1 MHSKRAKIIASIA
14 NYEKKLAQAWVDL
27 NHITAAIVIF
37 EASGGIEEIP
47 PHTFTDT
54 SSAVKLWPDASPC
67 RAWLAQYL
75 PAGIEGDGREGP

>member
-47 PHTFTDT
+47 PHHIHRYFKRGE
-54 SSAVKLWPDASPC
+54 AMARCKPLPRMARLIFAS
-67 RAWLAQYL
+67 WH
-75 PAGIEGDGREGP
+75 